1 MKKRNFSAEFK
12 RESAQLV
19 VGQNYTVADAARA
32 MDVGLSTM
40 TRWVKQLRDERQG
53 KTPKASPMTP
63 EQIEIRELRKKLQ
76 RIEMENEIFK
86 KGYRALDVRLPEQFS
101 IIGKLRARYP
111 VVTLCH
117 VFGVHR
123 SSYKYWKNRP
133 EKPDGR
139 RAVLRS
145 QVRELHGISHG
156 SAGARGIATMATRRG
171 YQMGRWLAGR
181 LMKELGLVSC
191 QQPTHRYKRGS
202 HEHVAIPNHLER
214 QFAVTEPN
222 QVWCGDVTY
231 IWTGKRWGYLAV
243 VLDLFARKPV
253 GWAMSFSPD
262 SRLTIKALE
271 MARETRGKPDGVMF
285 HSDQGSH
292 YTSRQFRQV
301 FWRYRIKQSMSRRG
315 NCWDNSPMERFFRS
329 LKNEWVP
336 VTGYISFS
344 DAAHSITDYIVGY
357 YSALR
362 PHEYNGGLSPNESEN
377 RYWKNSKTVASFS

>member
-1 MKKRNFSAEFK
+1 MSGKRYPEEFK
-12 RESAQLV
+12 TEA
-19 VGQNYTVADAARA
+19 
-32 MDVGLSTM
+32 
-40 TRWVKQLRDERQG
+40 VKQVVDRGYSVASVATRLDITTHSLYAWIKKYGPDSSTNKEQSDAPAEIRRLQKELKRVTDERDIL
-53 KTPKASPMTP
+53 KKA
-63 EQIEIRELRKKLQ
+63 
-76 RIEMENEIFK
+76 
-86 KGYRALDVRLPEQFS
+86 ALDVRLPEQFS

-111 VVTLCH
+111 VATLCH

-145 QVRELHGISHG
+145 QVLELHGISHG
-156 SAGARGIATMATRRG
+156 SAGARSIATMATQRG

-191 QQPTHRYKRGS
+191 QQPTYRYKRGG
-202 HEHVAIPNHLER
+202 HEHVAIPNYLER

-231 IWTGKRWGYLAV
+231 IWTGKRWAYLAV

-262 SRLTIKALE
+262 SRLTMKALE
-271 MARETRGKPDGVMF
+271 MAWETRGKPVGVMF

-292 YTSRQFRQV
+292 YTSRQFRQLL
-301 FWRYRIKQSMSRRG
+301 WRYRIRQSMSRRG

-336 VTGYISFS
+336 ATGYVSFS
-344 DAAHSITDYIVGY
+344 DAAHAITDYIVGY

-362 PHEYNGGLSPNESEN
+362 PHEYNGGLPPNESEN
-377 RYWKNSKTVASFS
+377 RYWKKL